1 MSMVKAVVKNL
12 RRVQTAVW
20 IGSKRYVFPAG
31 IKVRMNL
38 TDEMVKELN
47 RNHAFSV
54 KVLGVIADSSS
65 VRENVPDQS
74 SNASEESVLKSDAH
88 EVAETPVSSPRSEIV
103 EDMNLIQEEAVGP
116 SVETPVEPSVETPVE
131 PTVEDVKSDNKPDF
145 FSMKKDELA
154 EYLTERGIDPEGLS
168 RKEMLKRVKEIG

>member
-12 RRVQTAVW
+12 RRVPTAVW

-74 SNASEESVLKSDAH
+74 SNASEENGLKSDAP
-88 EVAETPVSSPRSEIV
+88 EVAETPVCSPRSEIV
-103 EDMNLIQEEAVGP
+103 EDMNLIQEEAV
-116 SVETPVEPSVETPVE
+116 EPTVE

-154 EYLTERGIDPEGLS
+154 SYLTERGVDPEGLS
-168 RKEMLKRVKEIG
+168 RKEMLKRVKDI

>member
-74 SNASEESVLKSDAH
+74 SNASKENVLKSDAP
-88 EVAETPVSSPRSEIV
+88 EVAETPVCSPKSEIV
-103 EDMNLIQEEAVGP
+103 EDMNLIQEEA
-116 SVETPVEPSVETPVE
+116 VETPVE

-154 EYLTERGIDPEGLS
+154 SYLTERGVDPEGLS

>member
-12 RRVQTAVW
+12 RRVPTAVW

-74 SNASEESVLKSDAH
+74 SNASEENGLKSDAP
-88 EVAETPVSSPRSEIV
+88 EVVETPVSSPRSEIV
-103 EDMNLIQEEAVGP
+103 EDMNLIQEEAV
-116 SVETPVEPSVETPVE
+116 ETPVEPS
-131 PTVEDVKSDNKPDF
+131 VEDVKSDNKPDF

-154 EYLTERGIDPEGLS
+154 SYLTERGVDPEGLS
-168 RKEMLKRVKEIG
+168 RKEMLKRVKDI

>member
-74 SNASEESVLKSDAH
+74 SNVSEENVLKSDAP
-88 EVAETPVSSPRSEIV
+88 EVAETSVSSPRSEIV
-103 EDMNLIQEEAVGP
+103 EDMNLIQEEAV
-116 SVETPVEPSVETPVE
+116 EPSVEPTVE

-154 EYLTERGIDPEGLS
+154 SYLTERGIDPEGLS
-168 RKEMLKRVKEIG
+168 RKEMLKRVKEV

>member
-74 SNASEESVLKSDAH
+74 SNASEENGLKSDAP
-88 EVAETPVSSPRSEIV
+88 EVAETPVCSPRSEIV

-154 EYLTERGIDPEGLS
+154 SYLTERGVDPEGLS
-168 RKEMLKRVKEIG
+168 RKEMLKRVKEI

>member
-74 SNASEESVLKSDAH
+74 SNASEENVLKSDAP
-88 EVAETPVSSPRSEIV
+88 EVAETPVCSPKSEIV
-103 EDMNLIQEEAVGP
+103 EDMNLIQEEAV
-116 SVETPVEPSVETPVE
+116 ETPVEPTVEPSVE

-154 EYLTERGIDPEGLS
+154 SYLTERGVDPEGLS

>member
-12 RRVQTAVW
+12 RRVPTAVW

-74 SNASEESVLKSDAH
+74 APASEENGLKDDAP
-88 EVAETPVSSPRSEIV
+88 EVVETPVSSPKSEIV

-116 SVETPVEPSVETPVE
+116 SVE

-154 EYLTERGIDPEGLS
+154 SYLTERGVDPEGLS

>member
-1 MSMVKAVVKNL
+1 MSMVKAIVKNL

-54 KVLGVIADSSS
+54 KVLGAIADSSS

-74 SNASEESVLKSDAH
+74 SNASEENVLKSDAP
-88 EVAETPVSSPRSEIV
+88 EAEESHVSSPKSEIV
-103 EDMNLIQEEAVGP
+103 EDMNLIQEEA
-116 SVETPVEPSVETPVE
+116 VETPVE

-154 EYLTERGIDPEGLS
+154 EYLTARGIDPEGLS
-168 RKEMLKRVKEIG
+168 RKEMLKRVKEI

>member
-12 RRVQTAVW
+12 RRVPTAVW

-74 SNASEESVLKSDAH
+74 SNASEGNVLKSDAP
-88 EVAETPVSSPRSEIV
+88 EVAETPVCSPKSEIV

-116 SVETPVEPSVETPVE
+116 TVE

-154 EYLTERGIDPEGLS
+154 SYLTERGVDPEGLS
-168 RKEMLKRVKEIG
+168 RKEMLKRVKDI

>member
-1 MSMVKAVVKNL
+1 MSMVKAVVRNL

-54 KVLGVIADSSS
+54 KVIGALADAS

-74 SNASEESVLKSDAH
+74 SNGSEENGLKSDAT

-103 EDMNLIQEEAVGP
+103 EDMSLIQEEAA
-116 SVETPVEPSVETPVE
+116 EPTVE
-131 PTVEDVKSDNKPDF
+131 PTVEDLKSNKNPDF

-168 RKEMLKRVKEIG
+168 RKEMLKRVKDI

>member
-74 SNASEESVLKSDAH
+74 SNASEENVLKSDAP
-88 EVAETPVSSPRSEIV
+88 EVSETPVCSPKSEIV
-103 EDMNLIQEEAVGP
+103 EDMNLIQEEAV
-116 SVETPVEPSVETPVE
+116 ETPVEPSVE

-154 EYLTERGIDPEGLS
+154 SYLTERGIDPEGLS
-168 RKEMLKRVKEIG
+168 RKEMLKRVKEV

>member
-12 RRVQTAVW
+12 RRVPTAVW

-74 SNASEESVLKSDAH
+74 SNASEENGLKDDAP
-88 EVAETPVSSPRSEIV
+88 EVVETPVSSPKSEIV

-116 SVETPVEPSVETPVE
+116 TVEPSVE

-154 EYLTERGIDPEGLS
+154 SYLTERGVDPEGLS
-168 RKEMLKRVKEIG
+168 RKEMLKRVKDI

>member
-1 MSMVKAVVKNL
+1 MSMVKAVVRNL

-38 TDEMVKELN
+38 TDEMVKGLN

-54 KVLGVIADSSS
+54 KVIGAVADAS

-74 SNASEESVLKSDAH
+74 SNGSEENGLKSDAT

-103 EDMNLIQEEAVGP
+103 EDMSLIQEEAA
-116 SVETPVEPSVETPVE
+116 EPTVE
-131 PTVEDVKSDNKPDF
+131 PTVEDLKSNKNPDF

-168 RKEMLKRVKEIG
+168 RKEMLKRVKDI

>member
-12 RRVQTAVW
+12 RRVPTAVW

-74 SNASEESVLKSDAH
+74 SNASEENGLKDDAP
-88 EVAETPVSSPRSEIV
+88 EVAETPVCSPRSEIV
-103 EDMNLIQEEAVGP
+103 EDMNLIQEEAV
-116 SVETPVEPSVETPVE
+116 EPTVE

-154 EYLTERGIDPEGLS
+154 SYLTERGVDPEGLS
-168 RKEMLKRVKEIG
+168 RKEMLKRVKDI

>member
-74 SNASEESVLKSDAH
+74 SNASEENVNVLKSDAP
-88 EVAETPVSSPRSEIV
+88 EVSETPVCSPRSEIV
-103 EDMNLIQEEAVGP
+103 EDMNLIQEEAV
-116 SVETPVEPSVETPVE
+116 ETPVEPSVE

-154 EYLTERGIDPEGLS
+154 SYLTERGVDPEGLS
-168 RKEMLKRVKEIG
+168 RKEMLKRVKEI

>member
-1 MSMVKAVVKNL
+1 MSMVKAIVKNL

-54 KVLGVIADSSS
+54 KVLGAIADSSS

-74 SNASEESVLKSDAH
+74 SNASEENVLKSDAP
-88 EVAETPVSSPRSEIV
+88 EVVETPVSSPKSEIV
-103 EDMNLIQEEAVGP
+103 EDMNLIQEEA
-116 SVETPVEPSVETPVE
+116 VETPVE

-154 EYLTERGIDPEGLS
+154 EYLTARGIDPEGLS

>member
-12 RRVQTAVW
+12 RRVPTAVW

-74 SNASEESVLKSDAH
+74 APASEENVLKSDAP
-88 EVAETPVSSPRSEIV
+88 EVAETPVCSPKSEIV
-103 EDMNLIQEEAVGP
+103 EDMNLIQEEAA
-116 SVETPVEPSVETPVE
+116 EPTVETPVE
-131 PTVEDVKSDNKPDF
+131 PTVETPVEDVKSDNKPDF

-154 EYLTERGIDPEGLS
+154 SYLTERGIDPEGLS
-168 RKEMLKRVKEIG
+168 RKEMLKRVKDIG

>member
-54 KVLGVIADSSS
+54 KVIGVIADSSS

-74 SNASEESVLKSDAH
+74 SNASEENVLKSDAP
-88 EVAETPVSSPRSEIV
+88 EVSETPVCSPKSEIV
-103 EDMNLIQEEAVGP
+103 EDMNLIQEEAV
-116 SVETPVEPSVETPVE
+116 EPTVE

-154 EYLTERGIDPEGLS
+154 SYLTERGVDPEGLS
-168 RKEMLKRVKEIG
+168 RKEMLKRVKEV

>member
-74 SNASEESVLKSDAH
+74 SNASEENVLKSDAP
-88 EVAETPVSSPRSEIV
+88 EVAETPVCSPRSEIV
-103 EDMNLIQEEAVGP
+103 EDMNLIQEEA
-116 SVETPVEPSVETPVE
+116 VE

-154 EYLTERGIDPEGLS
+154 SYLTERGVDPEGLS
-168 RKEMLKRVKEIG
+168 RKEMLKRVKEI

>member
-74 SNASEESVLKSDAH
+74 SNASEENVLKSAAP
-88 EVAETPVSSPRSEIV
+88 EVAETPVCSPKSEIV
-103 EDMNLIQEEAVGP
+103 EDMNLIQEEAV
-116 SVETPVEPSVETPVE
+116 ETSVEPSVE

-154 EYLTERGIDPEGLS
+154 SYLTERGIDPEGLS
-168 RKEMLKRVKEIG
+168 RKEMLKRVKDI

>member
-12 RRVQTAVW
+12 RRVPTAVW

-74 SNASEESVLKSDAH
+74 SNASDENVLKSDAP
-88 EVAETPVSSPRSEIV
+88 EVSETPVCSPKSEIV

-116 SVETPVEPSVETPVE
+116 TVE

-154 EYLTERGIDPEGLS
+154 SYLTERGVDPEGLS
-168 RKEMLKRVKEIG
+168 RKEMLKRVKNI

>member
-54 KVLGVIADSSS
+54 KVLGVTADSSS

-74 SNASEESVLKSDAH
+74 SNPSEENVLKSDAP
-88 EVAETPVSSPRSEIV
+88 EVAETHVCSPRSEIV
-103 EDMNLIQEEAVGP
+103 EDMNLIQEEAV
-116 SVETPVEPSVETPVE
+116 ETPVETPVE

-154 EYLTERGIDPEGLS
+154 SYLTERGVDPEGLS
-168 RKEMLKRVKEIG
+168 RKEMLKRVKDI

>member
-12 RRVQTAVW
+12 RRVPTAVW

-74 SNASEESVLKSDAH
+74 SNASEENGLKDDAT
-88 EVAETPVSSPRSEIV
+88 EVAETPISSPKSEIV
-103 EDMNLIQEEAVGP
+103 EDMNLIQEEAVE
-116 SVETPVEPSVETPVE
+116 STVEPTVE
-131 PTVEDVKSDNKPDF
+131 PTVEDVKPDNKPDF

-154 EYLTERGIDPEGLS
+154 SYLTERGVDPEGLS
-168 RKEMLKRVKEIG
+168 RKEMLKRVKDI

>member
-12 RRVQTAVW
+12 RRVPTAVW

-74 SNASEESVLKSDAH
+74 SNASEENGLKDDAP
-88 EVAETPVSSPRSEIV
+88 EVVETPVSSPKSEIV

-116 SVETPVEPSVETPVE
+116 SVEPTVE

-168 RKEMLKRVKEIG
+168 RKEMLKRVKDI

>member
-74 SNASEESVLKSDAH
+74 SNASEENVLKSDAP
-88 EVAETPVSSPRSEIV
+88 EVSETPVCSPRSEIV
-103 EDMNLIQEEAVGP
+103 EDMNLIQEEA
-116 SVETPVEPSVETPVE
+116 VE

-154 EYLTERGIDPEGLS
+154 SYLTERGVDPEGLS
-168 RKEMLKRVKEIG
+168 RKEMLKRVKEI

>member
-12 RRVQTAVW
+12 RRVPTAVW

-74 SNASEESVLKSDAH
+74 SNASEENVLKSDAP
-88 EVAETPVSSPRSEIV
+88 EVAETPVSSPKSEIV
-103 EDMNLIQEEAVGP
+103 EDMNLIQEEAVE
-116 SVETPVEPSVETPVE
+116 STVE
-131 PTVEDVKSDNKPDF
+131 PTVEPTIEDVKSDNKPDF

-154 EYLTERGIDPEGLS
+154 SYLTERGVDPEGLS
-168 RKEMLKRVKEIG
+168 RKEMLKRVKDI

>member
-74 SNASEESVLKSDAH
+74 SNASEENVLKSDAP
-88 EVAETPVSSPRSEIV
+88 EVAETPVCSPKSEIV
-103 EDMNLIQEEAVGP
+103 EDMNLIQEEAVEP
-116 SVETPVEPSVETPVE
+116 TVEPSVE

-154 EYLTERGIDPEGLS
+154 SYLTERGVDPEGLS
-168 RKEMLKRVKEIG
+168 RKEMLKRVKEI

>member
-74 SNASEESVLKSDAH
+74 SNASEENGLKSDAP
-88 EVAETPVSSPRSEIV
+88 EVAETPVCSPKSEIV
-103 EDMNLIQEEAVGP
+103 EDMNLIQEEAV
-116 SVETPVEPSVETPVE
+116 ETPVEPTVE

-154 EYLTERGIDPEGLS
+154 SYLTERGVDPEGLS
-168 RKEMLKRVKEIG
+168 RKEMLKRVKEI

>member
-54 KVLGVIADSSS
+54 QVIGAIADASS

-74 SNASEESVLKSDAH
+74 SNVSVSAENALKPDVP
-88 EVAETPVSSPRSEIV
+88 EVAETPVSSPKSEIV
-103 EDMNLIQEEAVGP
+103 EDMASIQEEV
-116 SVETPVEPSVETPVE
+116 VETPVEHKASEVTVE
-131 PTVEDVKSDNKPDF
+131 PSVEDVKSDKKPDF

-154 EYLTERGIDPEGLS
+154 AYLTERGVDPEGLS
-168 RKEMLKRVKEIG
+168 RKEMLKRVKEI

>member
-54 KVLGVIADSSS
+54 KVLGVIADASS

-74 SNASEESVLKSDAH
+74 SNASEENVLKSDAP
-88 EVAETPVSSPRSEIV
+88 EVAETPVCSPRSEIV
-103 EDMNLIQEEAVGP
+103 EDMNLIQEEAV
-116 SVETPVEPSVETPVE
+116 ETPVEPTVE

-154 EYLTERGIDPEGLS
+154 SYLTERGVDPEGLS
-168 RKEMLKRVKEIG
+168 RKEMLKRVKEV

>member
-1 MSMVKAVVKNL
+1 MSMVKAVVRNL

-54 KVLGVIADSSS
+54 KVIGAVADAS

-74 SNASEESVLKSDAH
+74 SNGSEENGLKSDAT

-103 EDMNLIQEEAVGP
+103 EDMSLIQEEAA
-116 SVETPVEPSVETPVE
+116 EPTVE
-131 PTVEDVKSDNKPDF
+131 PTVEDLKSNKSPDF

-168 RKEMLKRVKEIG
+168 RKEMLKRVKDI

>member
-1 MSMVKAVVKNL
+1 MSMVKAVVRNL

-54 KVLGVIADSSS
+54 KVIGAVADAS

-74 SNASEESVLKSDAH
+74 SNGSEENGLKSDAT
-88 EVAETPVSSPRSEIV
+88 EVAETRVSSPRSEIV
-103 EDMNLIQEEAVGP
+103 EDMSLIQEEA
-116 SVETPVEPSVETPVE
+116 EEPTVE
-131 PTVEDVKSDNKPDF
+131 PTVEDLKSNKNPDF

-168 RKEMLKRVKEIG
+168 RKEMLKRVKDI

>member
-12 RRVQTAVW
+12 RRVPTAVW

-74 SNASEESVLKSDAH
+74 SNASEENGLKSDAT
-88 EVAETPVSSPRSEIV
+88 EVAETPVSSPKSEIV

-116 SVETPVEPSVETPVE
+116 TVE

-154 EYLTERGIDPEGLS
+154 SYLTERGVDPEGLS
-168 RKEMLKRVKEIG
+168 RKEMLKRVKDI

>member
-74 SNASEESVLKSDAH
+74 SNASEENVLKSDAP
-88 EVAETPVSSPRSEIV
+88 EVAETPVSSPKSEIV

-116 SVETPVEPSVETPVE
+116 TVETPVEPSVE

-154 EYLTERGIDPEGLS
+154 SYLTERGVDPEGLS
-168 RKEMLKRVKEIG
+168 RKEMLKRVKDI

>member
-1 MSMVKAVVKNL
+1 MSMVKAIVKNL

-54 KVLGVIADSSS
+54 KVLGAIADSSS
-65 VRENVPDQS
+65 VRENVPDQP
-74 SNASEESVLKSDAH
+74 SNASEENVLKSDAP
-88 EVAETPVSSPRSEIV
+88 EVAETHVSSPKSEIV
-103 EDMNLIQEEAVGP
+103 EDMNLIQEEAVEP
-116 SVETPVEPSVETPVE
+116 TVESTVE

-154 EYLTERGIDPEGLS
+154 EYLTARGIDPEGLS
-168 RKEMLKRVKEIG
+168 RKEMLKRVKDI

>member
-88 EVAETPVSSPRSEIV
+88 EVVETPVSSPKSEIV

-116 SVETPVEPSVETPVE
+116 TVETPVE

-154 EYLTERGIDPEGLS
+154 SYLTERGVDPEGLS
-168 RKEMLKRVKEIG
+168 RKEMLKRVKDI

>member
-54 KVLGVIADSSS
+54 KVLGVIADTSS

-74 SNASEESVLKSDAH
+74 SNASEENVLKSDAP
-88 EVAETPVSSPRSEIV
+88 EVAETPVCSPRSEIV
-103 EDMNLIQEEAVGP
+103 EDMNLIQEEAV
-116 SVETPVEPSVETPVE
+116 ETPVEPTVE

-154 EYLTERGIDPEGLS
+154 SYLTERGVDPEGLS
-168 RKEMLKRVKEIG
+168 RKEMLKRVKEV

>member
-54 KVLGVIADSSS
+54 KVIGVIADSSS

-74 SNASEESVLKSDAH
+74 SNASEESVLKSDAP
-88 EVAETPVSSPRSEIV
+88 EVTETPVCSPKSEIV
-103 EDMNLIQEEAVGP
+103 EDMNLIQEEAV
-116 SVETPVEPSVETPVE
+116 EPTVE

-154 EYLTERGIDPEGLS
+154 SYLTERGVDPEGLS
-168 RKEMLKRVKEIG
+168 RKEMLKRVKEV

>member
-12 RRVQTAVW
+12 RRVPTAVW

-74 SNASEESVLKSDAH
+74 SNASEENVLKDDAT
-88 EVAETPVSSPRSEIV
+88 EVAETPVCSPKSEIV
-103 EDMNLIQEEAVGP
+103 EDMNLIQEEAVE
-116 SVETPVEPSVETPVE
+116 STVE
-131 PTVEDVKSDNKPDF
+131 PTVEDVKPDNKPDF

-154 EYLTERGIDPEGLS
+154 SYLTERGVDPEGLS
-168 RKEMLKRVKEIG
+168 RKEMLKRVKDI

>member
-74 SNASEESVLKSDAH
+74 APASEENVLKSDAP
-88 EVAETPVSSPRSEIV
+88 EVAETPVCSPRSEIV
-103 EDMNLIQEEAVGP
+103 EDMNLIQEEAVEP
-116 SVETPVEPSVETPVE
+116 TVETPAEPIVE

-154 EYLTERGIDPEGLS
+154 SYLTERGIDPEGLS